1 MIAYRRKVSRI
12 EAFAEQGVSLR
23 FPARSWSGVRTDD
36 GAVVIAVREG
46 EVQSAFDGFR
56 CLLWAPVIEGATEW
70 IDRPAKAERL
80 QHCRL
85 AALNGGA
92 EGLLVGG
99 PRGEVN
105 ADSVLELRVELREGE
120 YWAFWGSATCAD
132 GVRRDRLA
140 PDHALPQDARMA
152 A

>member
-1 MIAYRRKVSRI
+1 MIAYRRKVSRV

-23 FPARSWSGVRTDD
+23 FPARSWSGVRTD

-70 IDRPAKAERL
+70 IDRPEKTERL

-85 AALNGGA
+85 AVLKGGA

-105 ADSVLELRVELREGE
+105 ADSVLPLRVELRQGE
-120 YWAFWGSATCAD
+120 YWAFWGAVACAY
-132 GVRRDRLA
+132 GASSRRLT
-140 PDHALPQDARMA
+140 PDHAVPELVRMTA
-152 A
+152 

>member
-1 MIAYRRKVSRI
+1 MIAYRRKVSRV
-12 EAFAEQGVSLR
+12 EAFAERGVSLQLR
-23 FPARSWSGVRTDD
+23 TRSWSGVRAD

-70 IDRPAKAERL
+70 IDRPSKTERL

-85 AALNGGA
+85 AVLNGGA

-105 ADSVLELRVELREGE
+105 ADSVLTLRVELREGE
-120 YWAFWGSATCAD
+120 YWAFWGSDACAHGVGD
-132 GVRRDRLA
+132 GCLTR
-140 PDHALPQDARMA
+140 DHATAELARMTA
-152 A
+152 

>member
-23 FPARSWSGVRTDD
+23 FPARSWSGVRADD

-80 QHCRL
+80 GHCRL
-85 AALNGGA
+85 AVLNGGA

-105 ADSVLELRVELREGE
+105 VDSVLTLRVELREGE
-120 YWAFWGSATCAD
+120 YWAFWGSVGCAH
-132 GVRRDRLA
+132 GVGRGRLT
-140 PDHALPQDARMA
+140 PDHAAPEPERMA